1 MLFKRMHLFRVRL
14 KRNGWGKKTLSKRKG
29 LKALWESAVSLTSVS
44 QAHKRHGLYLRWQ
57 NER

>member
-1 MLFKRMHLFRVRL
+1 MV
-14 KRNGWGKKTLSKRKG
+14 GGKKTLSKRKG

-44 QAHKRHGLYLRWQ
+44 QAQKRHGLYLRWQ